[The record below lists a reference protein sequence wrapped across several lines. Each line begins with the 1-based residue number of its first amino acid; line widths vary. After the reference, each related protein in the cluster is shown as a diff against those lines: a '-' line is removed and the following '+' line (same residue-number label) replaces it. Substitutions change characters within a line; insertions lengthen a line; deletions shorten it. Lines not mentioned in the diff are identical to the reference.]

1 MARRFLAGSLTLI
14 ALLTLAITLTRAVA
28 QGQTPQAEAIFTM
41 PDGAACPRLCLFG
54 VVPGETTTEQAA
66 NLLRTHPLTRDFELI
81 SNFPFRIEGHN
92 DWIMMISFNTS
103 SDGIVDEITLARYI
117 RYGQIEGDRLIPL
130 PDPGVLGDAL
140 NRFGS
145 PDFVQ
150 LTQGGD
156 PSLIFANAGVITN
169 LVRTRGVAGRI
180 VLNQPL
186 SRLTLF
192 RNEACTDSAFDYS
205 FLRWLGAAQLR
216 RYSFS
221 RSITRAVRRMNSAGA
236 TFAPCRQ
243 FEK

>member
-1 MARRFLAGSLTLI
+1 MVRRVLAGSLTLI
-14 ALLTLAITLTRAVA
+14 ALFTLVITLTRAVGR
-28 QGQTPQAEAIFTM
+28 GQLPQAEGIFTM
-41 PDGAACPRLCLFG
+41 PDGTACPRLCLFG
-54 VVPGETTTEQAA
+54 VMPGITTAAQAA
-66 NLLRTHPLTRDFELI
+66 TLLRAHPLIRDFDLI
-81 SNFPFRIEGHN
+81 SMQPFRIEGHN
-92 DWIMMISFNTS
+92 DWIMMISFNVTP
-103 SDGIVDEITLARYI
+103 DGIVDEITLARYI
-117 RYGQIEGDRLIPL
+117 RYGQIKGDRLIPL
-130 PDPGVLGDAL
+130 PDPGELGDAL

-169 LVRTRGVAGRI
+169 LVRTRGVPGRI

-192 RNEACTDSAFDYS
+192 RRVDCTDSAFDYS

-221 RSITRAVRRMNSAGA
+221 HSITRAVRRMNSAGT
-236 TFAPCRQ
+236 TFAPCRH
-243 FEK
+243 